1 MQLKPAVKIC
11 KPHLAIFTLNRKQ
24 AAPRTARCFFAIQM
38 WQVFVRKLAGKNCKD
53 AIFTRFPGSLE
64 TSLREPAFASI
75 ANATR
80 SAPFQSG
87 LGSIPKK
94 TTNRSGPRPSKNYK
108 ILQPTRS
115 LSLSKGRQT
124 LKTTLILKTK
134 KMNSS
139 KDFLKKN
146 AFFIKIP

>member
-1 MQLKPAVKIC
+1 MQ
-11 KPHLAIFTLNRKQ
+11 T
-24 AAPRTARCFFAIQM
+24 APCNFYPKSQTSSAMDGASFLCAKTR
-38 WQVFVRKLAGKNCKD
+38 QVFERKLAGKNCKD

-80 SAPFQSG
+80 SAPFQSR

-108 ILQPTRS
+108 ILQPKRS
-115 LSLSKGRQT
+115 LSLSKGQQT
-124 LKTTLILKTK
+124 LKTILILKTK
-134 KMNSS
+134 NE
-139 KDFLKKN
+139 
-146 AFFIKIP
+146 FIKRFS